1 MEYKDYYA
9 TLGVPR
15 TATPAQIKKAFRS
28 LARKHHPDVNKGDA
42 VAERRFKDASE
53 AHEVLADPEK
63 KKLYDQL
70 GANWESY
77 QRAGAAGAAGGGRDA
92 GGRGA
97 GDPFAGFAGF
107 GGAGGRSAGAP
118 GGVRFEFHGD
128 PEDLAGF
135 SDFFRTF
142 FAGGAAPGGAGFASG
157 GGGGSTGSGAGGGPG
172 RAGRAS
178 SAQDASLEEMLAG
191 LGGARF
197 EVDGQ
202 SPARLRQDAEA
213 DAEISLEEA
222 FHGTQR
228 RVEIEGRRL
237 DIKVPRGVDTGRRI
251 RVSGKVGSGPD
262 AGDLYLR
269 VKVQPHPVFM
279 RSGVDLRRELRLTL
293 GEALFGGEVPVQ
305 TLKGR
310 VLLNIP
316 AGTQNG
322 RVLRLKAQGMPR
334 FGAAEGDPPTGDMLV
349 TVRVVLPTDLDDEAK
364 GVGRHFIELARQPD
378 PRG

>member
-63 KKLYDQL
+63 RKAYDQL
-70 GANWESY
+70 GANWEAY
-77 QRAGAAGAAGGGRDA
+77 QRAGAAAGAASGGG
-92 GGRGA
+92 GA
-97 GDPFAGFAGF
+97 GSDPFAGFAGF
-107 GGAGGRSAGAP
+107 GGGAAGAGGRP
-118 GGVRFEFHGD
+118 GGVRFEYHGD

-142 FAGGAAPGGAGFASG
+142 FAGGAAPSGARAGAGPRPTATRETRSG
-157 GGGGSTGSGAGGGPG
+157 SI
-172 RAGRAS
+172 
-178 SAQDASLEEMLAG
+178 DDLLAG
-191 LGGARF
+191 LGGVDM
-197 EVDGQ
+197 ELDGQ
-202 SPARLRQDAEA
+202 RMARSRDDAEA
-213 DAEISLEEA
+213 EAEISLEEA

-237 DIKVPRGVDTGRRI
+237 DVRIPRGVDTGRRI
-251 RVSGKVGSGPD
+251 RLSGKAGSGPE

-269 VKVQPHPVFM
+269 VKVQPHPVFT
-279 RSGVDLRRELRLTL
+279 RSGSDLRREVRVTL
-293 GEALFGGEVPVQ
+293 GEALLGGEVPVR

-310 VLLNIP
+310 VLLKLP
-316 AGTQNG
+316 PGTQNG
-322 RVLRLKAQGMPR
+322 RIFRLKGQGMSR
-334 FGAAEGDPPTGDMLV
+334 FGAADGEALTGDMLV
-349 TVRVVLPTDLDDEAK
+349 TIRVILPTDLDEAAQEA
-364 GVGRHFIELARQPD
+364 GRRFIELARQPD
-378 PRG
+378 PRA

>member
-53 AHEVLADPEK
+53 AHEVLADPQK

-70 GANWESY
+70 GADWESY
-77 QRAGAAGAAGGGRDA
+77 QRAGAAGAASGAGRGA
-92 GGRGA
+92 GGRGT
-97 GDPFAGFAGF
+97 GDPFAGFGGF
-107 GGAGGRSAGAP
+107 AGGRSPGGGAAGGP

-142 FAGGAAPGGAGFASG
+142 FAGAAPGG
-157 GGGGSTGSGAGGGPG
+157 GGPRPTATRQARSG
-172 RAGRAS
+172 S
-178 SAQDASLEEMLAG
+178 IDDLLAG
-191 LGGARF
+191 LGGVDM
-197 EVDGQ
+197 ELDGQ
-202 SPARLRQDAEA
+202 RVARPRQDAEA
-213 DAEISLEEA
+213 EAEISLEEA
-222 FHGTQR
+222 FHGTLR

-237 DIKVPRGVDTGRRI
+237 DIRIPRGVDTGRRI
-251 RVSGKVGSGPD
+251 RLSGKAGSGPD

-269 VKVQPHPVFM
+269 VKVGPHPIFT
-279 RSGVDLRRELRLTL
+279 RSGADLRRELRVTL

-310 VLLNIP
+310 VLLNLP

-322 RVLRLKAQGMPR
+322 RAFRLKGQGMPG
-334 FGAAEGDPPTGDMLV
+334 FGAADGDPPAGDMLV
-349 TVRVVLPTDLDDEAK
+349 TIRVILPTDLGEEAQEA
-364 GVGRHFIELARQPD
+364 GRRFIELARQPD
-378 PRG
+378 PRP

>member
-70 GANWESY
+70 GADWESY
-77 QRAGAAGAAGGGRDA
+77 QRAGAGAAGGA
-92 GGRGA
+92 RGA
-97 GDPFAGFAGF
+97 GGDPFAGFAGF
-107 GGAGGRSAGAP
+107 PGGAGGRSAGGP
-118 GGVRFEFHGD
+118 GGVRFEYHGD

-142 FAGGAAPGGAGFASG
+142 FAGGAAPGGAASG
-157 GGGGSTGSGAGGGPG
+157 PSRSHGGARRQPG
-172 RAGRAS
+172 RVAS
-178 SAQDASLEEMLAG
+178 APEGTLEDMLAG
-191 LGGARF
+191 FRGGGF
-197 EVDGQ
+197 EVDGRPPPQ
-202 SPARLRQDAEA
+202 LRQDAEA
-213 DAEISLEEA
+213 EAEISLEES

-237 DIKVPRGVDTGRRI
+237 EVRIPRGVDTGRRI
-251 RVSGKVGSGPD
+251 RLSGKAGSGPD

-269 VKVQPHPVFM
+269 VKVQPHPVFT
-279 RSGVDLRRELRLTL
+279 RSGTDLRRELRLAL

-322 RVLRLKAQGMPR
+322 RLFRLKGQGMPR
-334 FGAAEGDPPTGDMLV
+334 FGAAEGDPPAGDMLV
-349 TVRVVLPTDLDDEAK
+349 TVRVLLPTDLDEEAK
-364 GVGRHFIELARQPD
+364 EAGQRFTELARQPD
-378 PRG
+378 PRA